1 MSNPNRNRR
10 ATVTQADV
18 ARTIRATKKEGLTVT
33 RLVVRPDGIAVETSE
48 NDQPDATMTIESE
61 PDVVKSGLQGSG
73 IAIGAG

>member
-18 ARTIRATKKEGLTVT
+18 ARAIRAAKKEGLTVT

-48 NDQPDATMTIESE
+48 NVQPTESVTIESE
-61 PDVVKSGLQGSG
+61 PEVVL
-73 IAIGAG
+73 